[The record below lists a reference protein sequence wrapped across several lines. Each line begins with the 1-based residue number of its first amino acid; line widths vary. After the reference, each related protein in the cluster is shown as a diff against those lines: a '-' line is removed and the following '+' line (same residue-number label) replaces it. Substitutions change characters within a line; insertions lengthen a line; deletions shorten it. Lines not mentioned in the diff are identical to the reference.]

1 MVTKLVVVK
10 VVVSLLYVRREGR
23 KATPQATF
31 SEALKVMK
39 YKGVWQLLGLRKKLS
54 PIHKCYYFIHEYHSN
69 FEVTK
74 IRQNTTTDLH
84 CLARKITKVH
94 IFSVKSCIRKWKMR
108 LFELISTQRAVC
120 SSKNVIETGSL
131 CKMFIP
137 FFSSSS
143 QGCLLFYACIDFAVG
158 FLFLPSFVT
167 HVRYNKKQVPGLQR
181 YVRAFLSPLTNGLL
195 SFSIPYILF

>member
-1 MVTKLVVVK
+1 
-10 VVVSLLYVRREGR
+10 
-23 KATPQATF
+23 
-31 SEALKVMK
+31 
-39 YKGVWQLLGLRKKLS
+39 
-54 PIHKCYYFIHEYHSN
+54 
-69 FEVTK
+69 
-74 IRQNTTTDLH
+74 
-84 CLARKITKVH
+84 
-94 IFSVKSCIRKWKMR
+94 MR

-195 SFSIPYILF
+195 SHLGFLTFFFKETCNFKVYE